1 MLKLIK
7 LKTKYYQ
14 ITGTYYIKGKPYYIR
29 NKTTKCV
36 KKNEAEIFLS
46 NFLDNIKINNSQRM
60 TVKRAID
67 IFIEKKKPTKN
78 YLRYYRHLQN
88 LSEQINLIYLDDLT
102 GDSVD
107 KMILKRYPK
116 DTEIG
121 DRIRK
126 YKQNFNEIEIEE
138 RKKLSSHHNT
148 INTTLIGIVQSL
160 IRFANSE
167 NRNWC
172 SNFNLS
178 KLPLISDDLRDRFFW
193 NINEVR
199 DCMGHNDYEIK
210 FLLIFLFRTGC
221 RIQEGLSLHWNDRDH
236 YGNPV
241 IDMEN
246 KVLRIFQNKSKGYKV
261 IPIHENHDEPGL
273 SLWHWLNK
281 INNRDGSLFFW
292 KNLQDKKNDKNLG
305 LGKRWNSMLE
315 FANIDP
321 RKKRHAVRHGFASMI
336 GNNGGSDNDIKA
348 LGGWKTTPMVGNYNH
363 KQMNSKRE
371 VLNKL

>member
-1 MLKLIK
+1 MLRLIK

-14 ITGTYYIKGKPYYIR
+14 ITGTYYINGKSYYIR
-29 NKTTKCV
+29 NKTTKCI

-160 IRFANSE
+160 IKFANSE

-178 KLPLISDDLRDRFFW
+178 KLPLISDDLRDRFF
-193 NINEVR
+193 
-199 DCMGHNDYEIK
+199 G
-210 FLLIFLFRTGC
+210 T
-221 RIQEGLSLHWNDRDH
+221 
-236 YGNPV
+236 
-241 IDMEN
+241 
-246 KVLRIFQNKSKGYKV
+246 
-261 IPIHENHDEPGL
+261 
-273 SLWHWLNK
+273 
-281 INNRDGSLFFW
+281 
-292 KNLQDKKNDKNLG
+292 
-305 LGKRWNSMLE
+305 
-315 FANIDP
+315 
-321 RKKRHAVRHGFASMI
+321 
-336 GNNGGSDNDIKA
+336 
-348 LGGWKTTPMVGNYNH
+348 
-363 KQMNSKRE
+363 
-371 VLNKL
+371 